1 MTSFESGYELLF
13 MAPESRRH
21 QGRPVID
28 AVVAEAQKLGI
39 TRYTR
44 RVDVLS
50 AGENGHVHAAHF
62 FELADRPIE
71 VMFVLEP
78 TLAERLIEAVDDAGI
93 DVFCLRRPVEYG
105 HLGN

>member
-1 MTSFESGYELLF
+1 MTSLDSGYELLF

-21 QGRPVID
+21 AGEPVLD
-28 AVVAEAQKLGI
+28 AVVEAARTLGI

-44 RVDVLS
+44 RADVMS

-62 FELADRPIE
+62 FELADRPSE

-78 TLAERLIEAVDDAGI
+78 TLAERLIEAVDTAGI

-105 HLGN
+105 HLGD